1 MRKEICKIIINSLI
15 FTKKLKFKLIK
26 IDLLKINKILAFF
39 KMFKKNI

>member
-1 MRKEICKIIINSLI
+1 MRKKICKITINSSI

-26 IDLLKINKILAFF
+26 INLLKINKILAIF